1 MRAPRQARLRRRQFQ
16 RRRRR
21 RLSLRPQRRPPHR
34 RQVRLRQQRRRRQ
47 PPQWRLRAPPLR
59 TPPRTRRRSVCCS
72 RISSPVTRRAGRR
85 SHARR
90 SVVRR
95 PPPSGRANRAR
106 WMRSSEGKGRV
117 LGPWS
122 AWRPARQAGPARGLC
137 SASGHGRGGVK
148 RGTYYRGGRR
158 HVLGTSWAHL
168 AMSAAAPISYEF
180 VIHYSLFSIRVI
192 LDRFAFVPMLTVF
205 ATSLRTPHSVDITLS

>member
-1 MRAPRQARLRRRQFQ
+1 M
-16 RRRRR
+16 
-21 RLSLRPQRRPPHR
+21 
-34 RQVRLRQQRRRRQ
+34 
-47 PPQWRLRAPPLR
+47 
-59 TPPRTRRRSVCCS
+59 
-72 RISSPVTRRAGRR
+72 
-85 SHARR
+85 
-90 SVVRR
+90 
-95 PPPSGRANRAR
+95 
-106 WMRSSEGKGRV
+106 

-148 RGTYYRGGRR
+148 SHTIGAGD
-158 HVLGTSWAHL
+158 GTSWAHPGHI
-168 AMSAAAPISYEF
+168 SPCNTAAAPISYEF